1 MRPFYYVPFHYLGR
15 VGFHTTSA
23 SMHKGRPHFPAL
35 GRVEAAFVKKL

>member
-1 MRPFYYVPFHYLGR
+1 MHSYVLSADALRG
-15 VGFHTTSA
+15 TSA